1 MPEASDSGIL
11 RMPRSNQPLKPAIRI
26 SNADSTNAPIACDNG
41 SPEVVVI
48 SIAAPGVDHAVTTGT
63 R

>member
-1 MPEASDSGIL
+1 MPEASDSGRRLIT
-11 RMPRSNQPLKPAIRI
+11 RSNAPVKPASVI
-26 SNADSTNAPIACDNG
+26 STAQTTNAPIASAIG
-41 SPEVVVI
+41 TPAALVM